1 MKRKVIQIA
10 NSTQLVSLPRKWSQ
24 KYNIQKG
31 DELEVEEDGN
41 KIIISTEKDLSS
53 SKSEID
59 FKGKSLLIHRALS
72 SLYRAGYNEIRIM
85 FEKSSELEVVQST
98 INQELIGFEIVE
110 EGKDY
115 IVVKQVT
122 SIDQSEFQSMLRRVF
137 IFLINTS
144 DECLEALKSN
154 NINALRNLVL
164 RDITINKLT
173 NYCRRAINKKEGY
186 FKHIGPGYAI
196 VEILEKI
203 SDNYR
208 DLCKYVSQN
217 KVKVNKQM
225 IDALSEINS
234 LMRDSYK
241 LSYNFELNGMESFL
255 IKKDRV
261 SETIMNLDA
270 KRGEVGMLLYLN
282 IIADNIFYLN
292 GPIIINGL

>member
-1 MKRKVIQIA
+1 
-10 NSTQLVSLPRKWSQ
+10 VSLPRKWSQ